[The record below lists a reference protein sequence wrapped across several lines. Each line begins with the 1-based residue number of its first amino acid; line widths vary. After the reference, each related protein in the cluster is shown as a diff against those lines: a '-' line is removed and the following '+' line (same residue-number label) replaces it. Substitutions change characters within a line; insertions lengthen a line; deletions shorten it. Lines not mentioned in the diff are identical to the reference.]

1 MRQHCELL
9 FRQPQ
14 ICPIWNWTRQLKQS
28 LSPCSH
34 ECQNTRRKSLLLSL
48 GSWKP
53 PICPYSHTWTSDSP
67 FGLSLCA
74 WSRWWQP
81 PICVPRQIIQHKQCK
96 VFLKLHWN
104 KQWGLAQCQMC
115 YESVTKVSS
124 QCSLV
129 VAFHFIITQA
139 VKCKWMWTL
148 CVSLLQ
154 WQTSEDMANQ

>member
-1 MRQHCELL
+1 M
-9 FRQPQ
+9 
-14 ICPIWNWTRQLKQS
+14 QS
-28 LSPCSH
+28 IFEAAL
-34 ECQNTRRKSLLLSL
+34 EQTVR
-48 GSWKP
+48 
-53 PICPYSHTWTSDSP
+53 
-67 FGLSLCA
+67 
-74 WSRWWQP
+74 SRT
-81 PICVPRQIIQHKQCK
+81 VSKT
-96 VFLKLHWN
+96 
-104 KQWGLAQCQMC
+104 QMC